1 MVFEIKIITLS
12 SNCKNMHNVKRI
24 PVYLGMAALLVLM
37 LAGCGRSGQKKLIVF
52 HAGSLSVPL
61 EAISKAYMES
71 HPGVK
76 VLLEGAGSR
85 ECARKIAELGKDCDV
100 FASADYTVIEE
111 LLIPDHATWYIN
123 FASNEMCIA
132 YTEKSRFHDS
142 INAANWI
149 SILSRP
155 DVLYGR
161 SDPDLDPCGYRTVLS
176 LKLSEDHYRLPG
188 FAGHMLD
195 KDNAYI
201 RPKET
206 DLLALLESHAIDYIF
221 IYRSV
226 AMQHG
231 LKYILLPDS
240 VNLGDP
246 GQQMY
251 YAGVSVDVSGKRS
264 GEVITKTGEAM
275 IYGLTIPLDAPE
287 YEIALGFVD
296 FMLGPQG
303 MKIMEE
309 MGQASV
315 IPDCSKHYI
324 HIPEILKQYAKDC
337 D

>member
-1 MVFEIKIITLS
+1 
-12 SNCKNMHNVKRI
+12 MHNAFKRLALI
-24 PVYLGMAALLVLM
+24 SITVLLVFLIP
-37 LAGCGRSGQKKLIVF
+37 GCGGSKQNKLIVF
-52 HAGSLSVPL
+52 HAGSLSVPM
-61 EAISKAYMES
+61 EAISKAYMNS
-71 HPGVK
+71 HPDVK

-100 FASADYTVIEE
+100 FASADYTVIED
-111 LLIPDHATWYIN
+111 LLIPEHAAWNIN

-132 YTEKSRFHDS
+132 FTGRSIYHDS
-142 INAANWI
+142 VNAQNWPDV
-149 SILSRP
+149 LARP

-176 LKLSEDHYRLPG
+176 LKLSESHYGLPG
-188 FAGHMLD
+188 FAGIMLD

-226 AMQHG
+226 ALQHG
-231 LKYILLPDS
+231 LKYILLPEE
-240 VNLGDP
+240 VNLESP
-246 GQQMY
+246 AMSAH
-251 YAGVSVDVSGKRS
+251 YAGVTVDVSGKRS

-275 IYGLTIPLDAPE
+275 IYGLTIPLNAPE
-287 YEIALGFVD
+287 YDLAINFVD
-296 FMLGPQG
+296 FMLGPRG
-303 MKIMEE
+303 RMIMED

-315 IPDCSKHYI
+315 IPDCSNQYV
-324 HIPEILKQYAKDC
+324 HIPEKLKKYAKDC